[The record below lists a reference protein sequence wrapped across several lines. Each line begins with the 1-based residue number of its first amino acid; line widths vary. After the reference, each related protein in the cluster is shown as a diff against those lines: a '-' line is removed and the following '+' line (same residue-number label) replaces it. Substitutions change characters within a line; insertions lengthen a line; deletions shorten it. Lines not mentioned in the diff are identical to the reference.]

1 MQTMR
6 IIGAVVKTARFPR
19 HFIRNL
25 CFFKRARRFY
35 LCFCESAMREI
46 KNKITVHVA
55 AARLPGFREAGVQA
69 D

>member
-1 MQTMR
+1 MR

-46 KNKITVHVA
+46 KNKTRCTSPLHGYRA
-55 AARLPGFREAGVQA
+55 FGKRECRPI